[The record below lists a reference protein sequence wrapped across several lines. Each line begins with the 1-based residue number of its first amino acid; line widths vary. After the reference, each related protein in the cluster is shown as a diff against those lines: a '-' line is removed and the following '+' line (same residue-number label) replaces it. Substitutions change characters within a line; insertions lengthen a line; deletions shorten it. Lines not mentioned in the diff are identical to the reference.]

1 MIQDIQPYFL
11 DNHFKPD
18 ARVSNDSQIIII
30 HDKSFLIEKNAAE
43 NEGRIVFPK
52 WDDLAESIDKDGIEK
67 DDYSL
72 DDADFAYIFSIGD
85 EDFFLAVASEK
96 NYEIPGFIYTQ
107 LNFIRGK
114 ELSPKHYVFAAFTAY
129 HLNTWYSTSVYC
141 GKCGTKNINDSKER
155 ARRCPH
161 CGNVTYPRINPAV
174 IIGITDKENNK
185 IVLTKYNRGYANFA
199 LVAGFTE
206 IGETMEGNV
215 AREVMEEVGLKVK
228 NIRYYKSQPWG
239 IASDILLGYF
249 CDVDGDNTICMD
261 NEELKLAKWFSP
273 EEIELQPT
281 PYSLT
286 NEMMSLFKDKGYEG
300 TI

>member
-1 MIQDIQPYFL
+1 MIQDIQPLFL
-11 DNHFKPD
+11 DNHFRAD
-18 ARVSNDSQIIII
+18 TRISDDSVIIVVR
-30 HDKSFLIEKNAAE
+30 DNSFLIEKNAVE
-43 NEGRIVFPK
+43 NQGRIVFPK
-52 WDDLAESIDKDGIEK
+52 G
-67 DDYSL
+67 
-72 DDADFAYIFSIGD
+72 ADFEDRHNETDFVYVFSIGD
-85 EDFFLAVASEK
+85 ESFFLAITDDK
-96 NYEIPGFIYTQ
+96 TYELPGYIYTQ
-107 LNFIRGK
+107 LSAIRGK

-129 HLNTWYSTSVYC
+129 HLNTWYSTSLYC
-141 GKCGTKNINDSKER
+141 GKCGTRNINDTKER

-174 IIGITDKENNK
+174 IIGITDKESNK
-185 IVLTKYNRGYANFA
+185 IILTKYNRGYANFA

-206 IGETMEGNV
+206 IGETMEENV

-239 IASDILLGYF
+239 VASDILLGYF
-249 CDVDGDNTICMD
+249 CDVDGDTTIHMD
-261 NEELKLAKWFSP
+261 NEELKLARWFSP

>member
-1 MIQDIQPYFL
+1 MIQDIQPLFL
-11 DNHFKPD
+11 DNHFRPD
-18 ARVSNDSQIIII
+18 AKITADSQIIII
-30 HDKSFLIEKNAAE
+30 RDNKYLINEAAALE
-43 NEGRIVFPK
+43 EGRIEFPTGAAFSA
-52 WDDLAESIDKDGIEK
+52 LNEE
-67 DDYSL
+67 
-72 DDADFAYIFSIGD
+72 DFAYIFSIGE
-85 EDFFLAVASEK
+85 EDFFLSISYDKE
-96 NYEIPGFIYTQ
+96 YEIPGFSFTQ
-107 LNFIRGK
+107 LHVIRGK
-114 ELSPKHYVFAAFTAY
+114 ELMPKHKVFAAFTAY
-129 HLNTWYSTSVYC
+129 HLDVWYSTSVYC
-141 GKCGTKNINDSKER
+141 GKCGTKNINDTKER

-174 IIGITDKENNK
+174 IIGITDKASNK
-185 IVLTKYNRGYANFA
+185 IVLTKYNRGFANFA

-206 IGETMEGNV
+206 IGETMEENV

-239 IASDILLGYF
+239 VASDILLGYF
-249 CDVDGDNTICMD
+249 CDVDGDTTIHMD